1 MIRFTRGAI
10 NARLYGK
17 RTPHARLL
25 PSLTQSPSLKFE
37 RQARIASPVSRNF
50 SLWPSFSSKNPTP
63 PPPEPPAADVADAN
77 IPTEEVLPST
87 PSEIFAFPETIPS
100 DIVETTTAVI
110 APLQPGDLAS
120 MGLAA
125 YTPVGAYQ
133 SFLEYLNYTT
143 GLPWLWTIVAGAAIM
158 RTLVI
163 PFTIGSMK
171 QTALMPLVNKEVMP
185 LRDEMQLAAA
195 SGDRQ
200 RQMQVYQAMRDVQKK
215 HGISLGK
222 TFSGIFSQMLV
233 SISAFLGVNG
243 MCKLPVPQL
252 TQSGVSW
259 VTDLT
264 ALPPTELSV
273 AFASTVL
280 LQTLLASREQ
290 DPNDPRAITM
300 KIFTAIAP
308 VLSYWGITH
317 FEISA
322 GTVVSMFAFSFVH
335 ITQTVILQI
344 APIRALVG
352 LPPLPSRTK
361 PKILEEIPVAP
372 RKVQTP
378 LKSRH

>member
-1 MIRFTRGAI
+1 MIRFTRGVV

-17 RTPHARLL
+17 RIPHTRLL
-25 PSLTQSPSLKFE
+25 PSLIQSPSLRFE
-37 RQARIASPVSRNF
+37 RQARTIGLVSRNF
-50 SLWPSFSSKNPTP
+50 SLWPSFSSKTPTL
-63 PPPEPPAADVADAN
+63 PPPEPLVVDTAGTSIPA
-77 IPTEEVLPST
+77 EEVLPST
-87 PSEIFAFPETIPS
+87 PPEIFAFPETIPS

-133 SFLEYLNYTT
+133 SFLEYINYTT
-143 GLPWLWTIVAGAAIM
+143 GLPWLWTIVAGAAIL

-171 QTALMPLVNKEVMP
+171 QTALMPIVNKEVTP

-264 ALPPTELSV
+264 ALPPTAMSV

-280 LQTLLASREQ
+280 LQTLLAAREQ

-300 KIFTAIAP
+300 KIFTGLAP

-322 GTVVSMFAFSFVH
+322 GTVVSMFAFSAVH

-352 LPPLPSRTK
+352 LPPLPSRAK
-361 PKILEEIPVAP
+361 PKVLEEIPVAP

-378 LKSRH
+378 LKSRP

>member
-1 MIRFTRGAI
+1 MIRFTRSVV

-17 RTPHARLL
+17 RIPNARLL
-25 PSLTQSPSLKFE
+25 PSLIQSPSFKFE
-37 RQARIASPVSRNF
+37 RQARTTSPVIRNF
-50 SLWPSFSSKNPTP
+50 SLWPSFSSKTPAP
-63 PPPEPPAADVADAN
+63 PPPESPTAEVVDAN
-77 IPTEEVLPST
+77 ITAAGDLPST

-100 DIVETTTAVI
+100 DVVETTVAVI

-125 YTPVGAYQ
+125 YTPAGVYQ

-158 RTLVI
+158 RTFVI

-171 QTALMPLVNKEVMP
+171 QTALMPIVNKEVAP

-200 RQMQVYQAMRDVQKK
+200 RQMQVYQAMREVQKK

-222 TFSGIFSQMLV
+222 TFSGILSQMLV

-252 TQSGVSW
+252 TQSGVPW

-264 ALPPTELSV
+264 ALPPTAMSV

-280 LQTLLASREQ
+280 VQTLLASREQ
-290 DPNDPRAITM
+290 DPNDPRAVTM

-322 GTVVSMFAFSFVH
+322 GTVVSMFAFSLVH

-352 LPPLPSRTK
+352 LPPLPSRAK
-361 PKILEEIPVAP
+361 PKVLEEIPFTP